1 MRSDN
6 GGACLVYRSLR
17 AHYIHELLPGPGK
30 VLFVLHEWNTVL
42 SNVLSNAVNNNFH
55 KFSLVRPCDIKQHF
69 DNLSLHPRGRL
80 ISRLKKNGQT
90 FPLDLLIAIQQ
101 KLWRALSVIASTPC
115 VGDCQ
120 CTLSQAAVYSSY
132 YS

>member
-30 VLFVLHEWNTVL
+30 VLFVLHERNTVL

-55 KFSLVRPCDIKQHF
+55 KFSLVGRCDIKHF
-69 DNLSLHPRGRL
+69 DHLSLHPRGKL
-80 ISRLKKNGQT
+80 MSSLKKSG
-90 FPLDLLIAIQQ
+90 
-101 KLWRALSVIASTPC
+101 
-115 VGDCQ
+115 
-120 CTLSQAAVYSSY
+120 
-132 YS
+132 